1 MRYRLHTKITL
12 WLLLI
17 IPVCILFYQPKPL
30 KAQNKDNLNINSFI
44 YHRFGEQKYPSTNI
58 DIKTF
63 EQHLRFLKDNDYT
76 VLTLGEAIDQL
87 KSNEDVPEKTVVLT
101 VDDGYKSFKTE
112 AVPLLEKYN
121 YKATIFLCTD
131 YVGKSNY
138 LSWEDVR
145 KLQNDGYEF
154 GNHSHTHDHF
164 LNYSDDQTRKE
175 FKEDLSKAEKIFKQ
189 KGGFKPELY
198 CYPYGEY
205 NSDMQKILKD
215 NGYKAATAQKSGV
228 IHSGSD
234 IFALPRFP
242 MTSSYGVL
250 ERFRSK
256 ARMKAL
262 PVIKEEPGDPEIK
275 NINPPQLTLQIDPSN
290 INTDHI
296 QCFINGRKTCKITKR
311 SNSHVTLKIQ
321 AKEKLQT
328 RRTLYT
334 ITAPSKTGSEWY
346 WYARLWVNTE
356 YGE

>member
-1 MRYRLHTKITL
+1 MQYRIHYKIT
-12 WLLLI
+12 LLLI
-17 IPVCILFYQPKPL
+17 ILSGCAMVLQPTPL
-30 KAQNKDNLNINSFI
+30 QAQSNGSGNINAFI

-58 DIKTF
+58 DLKTF
-63 EQHLRFLKDNDYT
+63 EQHLQFLKNNDFT
-76 VLTLGEAIDQL
+76 VLTLGDAIDKMNSNEAI
-87 KSNEDVPEKTVVLT
+87 PEKTVLLT

-145 KLQNDGYEF
+145 ELRNEGYEF

-175 FKEDLSKAEKIFKQ
+175 FKGDLSKAEKIFKQ
-189 KGGFKPELY
+189 QGGFKPELY

-205 NSDMQKILKD
+205 NADMQDVLKEK
-215 NGYKAATAQKSGV
+215 GYKAAAAQKSGV
-228 IHSGSD
+228 IYSGSN

-242 MTSSYGVL
+242 MTSAYGKL
-250 ERFRSK
+250 EKFRSK

-262 PVIKEEPGDPEIK
+262 PVIEEEPDNTEIK
-275 NINPPQLTLQIDPSN
+275 KANPPQVTLQIDPDQ

-296 QCFINGRKTCKITKR
+296 QCFVNGRRTCKISKQ
-311 SNSHVTLKIQ
+311 SNAHVTLKIQ
-321 AKEKLQT
+321 AEEKLQT

-334 ITAPSKTGSEWY
+334 ITAPSKTGGEWY